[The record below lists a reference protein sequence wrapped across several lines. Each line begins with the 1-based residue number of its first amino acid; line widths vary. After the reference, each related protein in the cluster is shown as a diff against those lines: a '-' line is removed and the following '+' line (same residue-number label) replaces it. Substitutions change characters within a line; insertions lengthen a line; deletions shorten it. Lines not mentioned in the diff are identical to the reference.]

1 MKQHSGMR
9 PQDIVILLKIAAK
22 GQQKWLMKDLSQELI
37 ISASEVSESINR
49 SVIAGLLGANK
60 KRLMKLALLDFL
72 EYGLRYVYPQRPGP
86 LVRGL
91 PTAHSA
97 PPLNNDIVSNEPY
110 VWPYA
115 KGNVRGQAI
124 EPLHPN
130 VPEAC
135 LKDDRF
141 YELMA
146 LCDSLRV
153 GKARE
158 KNIAIEELK
167 MRIYDKH
174 SN

>member
-22 GQQKWLMKDLSQELI
+22 GKQKWLMKDLSQELI

-115 KGNVRGQAI
+115 DGTVRGQAI
-124 EPLHPN
+124 DPLYPN
-130 VPEAC
+130 VPKAC
-135 LKDDRF
+135 LKDPAF

-158 KNIAIEELK
+158 KNLAIEILK
-167 MRIYDKH
+167 KRI
-174 SN
+174 

>member
-22 GQQKWLMKDLSQELI
+22 GKQKWLMKDLSQELI

-115 KGNVRGQAI
+115 DGTVRGQAI
-124 EPLHPN
+124 DPLYPN
-130 VPEAC
+130 VPKAC
-135 LKDDRF
+135 LKDPAF
-141 YELMA
+141 YELMT

-158 KNIAIEELK
+158 KNLAIEILK
-167 MRIYDKH
+167 KRI
-174 SN
+174 